1 MNKLPILNK
10 WAEYAADILINFP
23 DVFQDFVE
31 NTSRNSR
38 QYIADKISFRQKLIR
53 IIGCADNYM
62 AQEDY
67 FLIDQLYR
75 EDRYYRF
82 YDC

>member
-38 QYIADKISFRQKLIR
+38 QYIADKISFRQKLMKFPI
-53 IIGCADNYM
+53 DVNYDLFM
-62 AQEDY
+62 V
-67 FLIDQLYR
+67 DQLSR

>member
-1 MNKLPILNK
+1 MNKLQILNK
-10 WAEYAADILINFP
+10 WAEYAADIVTNFP

-38 QYIADKISFRQKLIR
+38 QHIADKISLRQKLIR
-53 IIGCADNYM
+53 IIGCADNYN
-62 AQEDY
+62 Y
-67 FLIDQLYR
+67 FLIDQLSR

>member
-10 WAEYAADILINFP
+10 WTEYAVDILANFP

-31 NTSRNSR
+31 NTSMNSR
-38 QYIADKISFRQKLIR
+38 QHISDKISFRQKLMKFTKNV
-53 IIGCADNYM
+53 DNYDLFM
-62 AQEDY
+62 
-67 FLIDQLYR
+67 IDQLSR

>member
-10 WAEYAADILINFP
+10 WAEYAVDILANFP
-23 DVFQDFVE
+23 GVFQDFVE
-31 NTSRNSR
+31 NTSMNSR
-38 QYIADKISFRQKLIR
+38 QHISDKISLRQKLMKFTKNV
-53 IIGCADNYM
+53 DNYDLFM
-62 AQEDY
+62 
-67 FLIDQLYR
+67 IDQLSR